1 MISPSSTAKSS
12 SAKHPLGQV
21 RVSMTPQQ
29 RFEEYLQSKGK
40 RTTQQRRVLIDHV
53 FASHSHFDADELIDQ
68 LDAKATESRS
78 SAARVSRATVYRALD
93 ELVEAGLLRKMTL
106 GGRSVYEHDYGYPQH
121 DHLHCEACNQL
132 VEFRSEAMDALC
144 EEVASENGF
153 RLTGGR
159 RLILTGICPDC
170 AAKRHRRRSPLDL
183 I

>member
-1 MISPSSTAKSS
+1 MIQD
-12 SAKHPLGQV
+12 SAPTNPLGEV

-29 RFEEYLQSKGK
+29 RFDEYLQSKGK
-40 RTTQQRRVLIDHV
+40 RATQQRRALIDHV
-53 FASHSHFDADELIDQ
+53 FARHSHFDADELIEQ
-68 LDAKATESRS
+68 LGEKEDAG
-78 SAARVSRATVYRALD
+78 AASVSRATVYRSLE

-121 DHLHCEACNQL
+121 DHLHCEQCDKL
-132 VEFRSEAMDALC
+132 VEFRSDAMDALC
-144 EEVASENGF
+144 ERVADEHGF

-159 RLILTGICPDC
+159 RLILSGVCPEC